1 MARYVPKTY
10 NNRRILRIVIGAVIT
25 IALSVVIL
33 FLILFFIFRSYVVEG
48 GRVVIPGIYGD
59 EDAAPLQTTEEPNSA
74 GNEDD
79 YDTEDLEMYHDT
91 SENE

>member
-1 MARYVPKTY
+1 
-10 NNRRILRIVIGAVIT
+10 
-25 IALSVVIL
+25 
-33 FLILFFIFRSYVVEG
+33 
-48 GRVVIPGIYGD
+48 VIPGIYGD

-74 GNEDD
+74 DNEDD